1 MASWIF
7 LRGLSRESGHWGGFV
22 DTFQSS
28 FPSDPLV
35 LLDLP
40 GNGVLHHQNS
50 PTHVPAMVEAYRT
63 QLAQR
68 GMAPPYHLLA
78 LSLGG
83 MVAVAWAQ
91 THPHE
96 VAGQVL
102 INTSMRPFSPFYQRL
117 RPANYLL
124 LLRLV
129 LPGCS
134 DAVLERTVLNMTS
147 ACANPDV
154 LDDWLALRQRHPVST
169 RNTLAQ
175 LLAAARFQA
184 TRRPPPVATLVLA
197 STHDQL
203 VSVRCSLALAAA
215 WRSPLQVHPWAGH
228 DLPLDDGAWVTQ
240 QIAQWRVTNLS

>member
-7 LRGLSRESGHWGGFV
+7 LRGLSRESGHWGDFV
-22 DTFQSS
+22 DIFQAHFSS
-28 FPSDPLV
+28 DQVV

-40 GNGVLHHQNS
+40 GNGVLHHQSS

-91 THPHE
+91 SYPFE
-96 VAGQVL
+96 VAGLVL

-124 LLRLV
+124 LLRLL
-129 LPGCS
+129 LPGCNN
-134 DAVLERTVLNMTS
+134 AVFERTVLKMTS
-147 ACANPDV
+147 MGANTSV
-154 LDDWLALRQRHPVST
+154 LEDWLVLHQRHPVST
-169 RNTLAQ
+169 RNTLVQ
-175 LLAAARFQA
+175 LLAAARFA
-184 TRRPPPVATLVLA
+184 ADRRAPLAATLVLA
-197 STHDQL
+197 SKHDQL
-203 VSVRCSLALAAA
+203 VSVQCSLALAAV
-215 WRSPLQVHPWAGH
+215 WRSPVQVHPWAGH

-240 QIAQWRVTNLS
+240 QIAQWRVINLS

>member
-7 LRGLSRESGHWGGFV
+7 LRGLSRESGHWGDFV
-22 DTFQSS
+22 DTFQTRFSS
-28 FPSDPLV
+28 EQVV

-40 GNGVLHHQNS
+40 GNGVLHYQGS
-50 PTHVPAMVEAYRT
+50 PTHVHAMVDAYRA

-68 GMAPPYHLLA
+68 GLTPPYHLLA

-117 RPANYLL
+117 RPANYLT
-124 LLRLV
+124 LLRLA
-129 LPGCS
+129 LPGCN
-134 DAVLERTVLNMTS
+134 DAVLERTVLNLTS
-147 ACANPDV
+147 ACANPIV
-154 LDDWLALRQRHPVST
+154 LPDWLALRERHPVST

-184 TRRPPPVATLVLA
+184 DRQAPSAATLVLA

-203 VSVRCSLALAAA
+203 VSVQCSLALAAA
-215 WRSPLQVHPWAGH
+215 WHSRVCVHPWAGH
-228 DLPLDDGAWVTQ
+228 DLPLDDGAWVTK
-240 QIAQWRVTNLS
+240 QIAQWQVTKLS